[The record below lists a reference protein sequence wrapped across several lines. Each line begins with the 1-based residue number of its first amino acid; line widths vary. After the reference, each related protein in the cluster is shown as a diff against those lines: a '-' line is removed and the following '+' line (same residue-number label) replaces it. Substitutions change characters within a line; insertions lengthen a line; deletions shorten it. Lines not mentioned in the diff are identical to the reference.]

1 MGHGI
6 AYTAAL
12 SGFEVLMLDITKEKA
27 RKGLEKIYQILE
39 KDFERGLIKK
49 QVLHDTQGRIK
60 ISEDYKDLE
69 TKNFIIEAI
78 YEDLDIKSEA
88 LKTAEKFIKPDG
100 IIASNT
106 STIPISILASKIK
119 NSERFIGIHF
129 FLRCIK

>member
-1 MGHGI
+1 
-6 AYTAAL
+6 
-12 SGFEVLMLDITKEKA
+12 MLDITKEKA
-27 RKGLEKIYQILE
+27 KKGLKKIYQILE
-39 KDFERGLIKK
+39 KDFERGLIIK
-49 QVLHDTQGRIK
+49 QVLHDTKGRIK

-106 STIPISILASKIK
+106 STIPLSILASNIK
-119 NSERFIGIHF
+119 YS
-129 FLRCIK
+129 